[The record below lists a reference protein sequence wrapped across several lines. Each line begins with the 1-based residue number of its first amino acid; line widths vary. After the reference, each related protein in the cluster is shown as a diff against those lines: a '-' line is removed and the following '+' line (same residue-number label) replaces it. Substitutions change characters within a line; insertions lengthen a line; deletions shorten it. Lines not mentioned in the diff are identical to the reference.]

1 MQINGFILDLPVSN
15 SLNTPENRPADA
27 SASARKHPLVLVL
40 AGVVFLEAAAIAAV
54 VVYLVIE
61 ILVSPAAS
69 ITSALVLA
77 VFVAIAGVF
86 VGFVAVNILRGNAWV
101 RGATI
106 VVQVLIAAVA
116 FGSFSGDAAL
126 PGVGIALLV
135 PVVVS
140 LVVLFSKPVLAA
152 TAHRE

>member
-15 SLNTPENRPADA
+15 SLNTPENGPADA
-27 SASARKHPLVLVL
+27 SASARKHPLVLLL
-40 AGVVFLEAAAIAAV
+40 AGIVFLEAAAIAAV
-54 VVYLVIE
+54 VIYLVVE

-69 ITSALVLA
+69 ITSAVVLA

-86 VGFVAVNILRGNAWV
+86 VGFVGVNILRGNAWV

-106 VVQVLIAAVA
+106 VIQVLIAAVA
-116 FGSFSGDAAL
+116 FGSFGGDAAL

-140 LVVLFSKPVLAA
+140 LGVLFSKPVLAA